1 MKVLHPLRVKHV
13 MVMKANNKFNL
24 FKDVNFVMGTFVQ
37 NVLGA
42 RLKEEKAA
50 LVPEHIEALKS

>member
-1 MKVLHPLRVKHV
+1 
-13 MVMKANNKFNL
+13 
-24 FKDVNFVMGTFVQ
+24 VQ

>member
-1 MKVLHPLRVKHV
+1 